1 MCLTLAL
8 FQLDVCR
15 TFTQLFLLS
24 LPQIFSYPSIRKL
37 LASFSFPLWPQH
49 KLCGCT
55 DHIIMT
61 CSTSVAL
68 SGGCTICF
76 SHIFSEIFLF
86 LDYHK
91 NHTTQFWER
100 KWKCTYWP
108 SCHRFQPKLVVK
120 WSYAVK
126 LCQYSGSSWE
136 QWAVQVQHPGVP
148 TANCGT
154 SARLVPQQ
162 HPISSTHS
170 LPYWK
175 VLHTLAVAQ
184 QLTGYLQ
191 GSNWRVNR
199 I

>member
-37 LASFSFPLWPQH
+37 LASFSFSLWPQH

-55 DHIIMT
+55 GHIIMT

-76 SHIFSEIFLF
+76 SRVFSEIFLF

-100 KWKCTYWP
+100 KWKCTSWP

-126 LCQYSGSSWE
+126 LVSTVVPAESSGQSRCSTLGSPLLTVGLLLVLSPSNTPS
-136 QWAVQVQHPGVP
+136 AAH
-148 TANCGT
+148 TACPAGK
-154 SARLVPQQ
+154 
-162 HPISSTHS
+162 SSTPWQWHS
-170 LPYWK
+170 
-175 VLHTLAVAQ
+175 
-184 QLTGYLQ
+184 
-191 GSNWRVNR
+191 S
-199 I
+199 